1 MDARIGRRGLVAGLA
16 FLVVLPV
23 AARAHEIIPWGSYP
37 SAGDVTVATKAKRL
51 LDKTFLGQVMTVG
64 LGPDLA
70 TTYYEI
76 PVGNG
81 LPPVYGTATFL
92 NPKRT
97 KAKLAVDSGA
107 LDLWSAQA
115 EGLLRPYLERK
126 GAVVQA
132 ITLTVKSA
140 GGTATFKTKPSPI
153 GPYHKA
159 TLGVTVR
166 FLAMATLEGG
176 ITKKGIVT
184 MSASSKGVYLGL
196 PGD

>member
-1 MDARIGRRGLVAGLA
+1 MKARSGRLGLVAMLGV
-16 FLVVLPV
+16 LVVAP
-23 AARAHEIIPWGSYP
+23 AAALAHDIIPWGSYP
-37 SAGDVTVATKAKRL
+37 SAGDVTVSTKAKRL
-51 LDKTFLGQVMTVG
+51 LDKTFLGQVMTVA
-64 LGPDLA
+64 LGPGLVDSFFEL
-70 TTYYEI
+70 

-81 LPPVYGTATFL
+81 LPSLYGTVTFL

-97 KAKLAVDSGA
+97 KAKLSVDATA

-115 EGLLRPYLERK
+115 EGVLRPYLERK

-132 ITLTVKSA
+132 ITLTVQSA

-159 TLGVTVR
+159 TLAVTVKYR
-166 FLAMATLEGG
+166 AVATLDSG

-184 MSASSKGVYLGL
+184 VSASSKGVYLGF